1 MQKNRI
7 YNFIGVFI
15 LIILVNSCATLNK
28 SRMLKTPLNYEFDKV
43 VDSLRYEEYRVTID
57 DEIMFNMYN
66 NNGYS
71 FISLGTGGAGVA
83 LSSAQ
88 GSSSGGGGGGMA
100 MGGGMG
106 MGMGMRYKVRPDST
120 IKVPLVGYVK
130 VVGLTMDELENLME
144 EKLSHHYK
152 DPFVIARIENKRI
165 FVFNSGNA
173 ATIYQLQNQNTTL
186 FEVLAAT
193 GGVPANSNASRIK
206 VIRGNAKNP
215 EIYLIDLSTING
227 ISDAKMIMQAGDIV
241 YIDPFINYANF
252 IVTDI
257 GGVMGLLSS
266 VIIVYSLFLG
276 RNTRL

>member
-1 MQKNRI
+1 MQKNRL
-7 YNFIGVFI
+7 YNIIGVFI

-57 DEIMFNMYN
+57 DEILFTMYN

-71 FISLGTGGAGVA
+71 FISLGTGGAGVT

-88 GSSSGGGGGGMA
+88 GNISGGAGGAMA

-106 MGMGMRYKVRPDST
+106 RGMGYKVRPDST
-120 IKVPLVGYVK
+120 IKVPLIGYIQ
-130 VVGLTMDELENLME
+130 VVGLTMGELENLME
-144 EKLSHHYK
+144 EKLSYHYK

-173 ATIYQLQNQNTTL
+173 AAIYQLQNQNTSL
-186 FEVLAAT
+186 FEVLAGT
-193 GGVPANSNASRIK
+193 GGVPINSNASRIK

-215 EIYLIDLSTING
+215 EIYLINLSKIEG
-227 ISDAKMIMQAGDIV
+227 ISDANMIMQAGDIV

-252 IVTDI
+252 IVSDI
-257 GGVMGLLSS
+257 GGIMGLLSS

>member
-1 MQKNRI
+1 
-7 YNFIGVFI
+7 
-15 LIILVNSCATLNK
+15 
-28 SRMLKTPLNYEFDKV
+28 MLKTPLNYEFDKV

-57 DEIMFNMYN
+57 DEIRLTMYN

-71 FISLGTGGAGVA
+71 FISLGIGGAGVA
-83 LSSAQ
+83 LSSAE
-88 GSSSGGGGGGMA
+88 GTARGGNMNSV
-100 MGGGMG
+100 GGMG
-106 MGMGMRYKVRPDST
+106 GTGMVYKVRPDST
-120 IKVPLVGYVK
+120 VKIPLIGYVK
-130 VVGLTMDELENLME
+130 VGGLTMNELENIIE

-152 DPFVIARIENKRI
+152 DPFVIAKIDNKRI

-173 ATIYQLQNQNTTL
+173 ASIYQLQNQNTTL
-186 FEVLAAT
+186 FEVLAGT
-193 GGVPANSNASRIK
+193 GGVPINSNASRIK

-227 ISDAKMIMQAGDIV
+227 ISDANMIMQAGDIV

>member
-1 MQKNRI
+1 MQKNRL

-106 MGMGMRYKVRPDST
+106 MGMRYKVRPDST
-120 IKVPLVGYVK
+120 IKVPLIGYIQ
-130 VVGLTMDELENLME
+130 VVGLTMGELENLME

-215 EIYLIDLSTING
+215 EIYLIDLSTIDG

>member
-120 IKVPLVGYVK
+120 IKVPLIGYIQ
-130 VVGLTMDELENLME
+130 VVGLTMGELENLME

>member
-1 MQKNRI
+1 
-7 YNFIGVFI
+7 
-15 LIILVNSCATLNK
+15 
-28 SRMLKTPLNYEFDKV
+28 MLKTPLNYEFDKV

-57 DEIMFNMYN
+57 DEILFTMYN

-88 GSSSGGGGGGMA
+88 GNNSGVGGGMA

-106 MGMGMRYKVRPDST
+106 IGMRYKVRPDST
-120 IKVPLVGYVK
+120 IKVPLIGYVK
-130 VVGLTMDELENLME
+130 VVGLTMGELENLME

-173 ATIYQLQNQNTTL
+173 ANIYQLQNQNTSL

-252 IVTDI
+252 IVSDI

>member
-1 MQKNRI
+1 MQKNRL

-88 GSSSGGGGGGMA
+88 GSSSGIGGGMA
-100 MGGGMG
+100 MGGG

-120 IKVPLVGYVK
+120 IKVPLIGYIQ
-130 VVGLTMDELENLME
+130 VVGLTMGELENLME

-215 EIYLIDLSTING
+215 EIYLIDLSTIDG

>member
-1 MQKNRI
+1 
-7 YNFIGVFI
+7 
-15 LIILVNSCATLNK
+15 
-28 SRMLKTPLNYEFDKV
+28 
-43 VDSLRYEEYRVTID
+43 
-57 DEIMFNMYN
+57 
-66 NNGYS
+66 
-71 FISLGTGGAGVA
+71 
-83 LSSAQ
+83 
-88 GSSSGGGGGGMA
+88 
-100 MGGGMG
+100 

-120 IKVPLVGYVK
+120 IKVPLIGYIQ
-130 VVGLTMDELENLME
+130 VVGLTMGELENLME

-215 EIYLIDLSTING
+215 EIYLIDLSTIDG

>member
-1 MQKNRI
+1 MQKNRFYYLI
-7 YNFIGVFI
+7 GFIA
-15 LIILVNSCATLNK
+15 LIILANSCATLNK

-43 VDSLRYEEYRVTID
+43 VDSLRYEEYRVTVD
-57 DEIMFNMYN
+57 DEIRLTMYN

-71 FISLGTGGAGVA
+71 YINLGMGGAGVT
-83 LSSAQ
+83 LSSAE
-88 GSSSGGGGGGMA
+88 GNTNRAGNTNNI
-100 MGGGMG
+100 GGMG
-106 MGMGMRYKVRPDST
+106 GLGLMYKVRPDST
-120 IKVPLVGYVK
+120 VKIPLIGYVK
-130 VVGLTMDELENLME
+130 VGGLTMNELENIIE
-144 EKLSHHYK
+144 ERLSHLYK

-165 FVFNSGNA
+165 FVYNSGNA

-186 FEVLAAT
+186 FEVLAGT
-193 GGVPANSNASRIK
+193 GGVPVNSNASRIK
-206 VIRGNAKNP
+206 VIRGDAKNP
-215 EIYLIDLSTING
+215 EIYLINLSTVNG
-227 ISDAKMIMQAGDIV
+227 ISDANMIMHAGDIV